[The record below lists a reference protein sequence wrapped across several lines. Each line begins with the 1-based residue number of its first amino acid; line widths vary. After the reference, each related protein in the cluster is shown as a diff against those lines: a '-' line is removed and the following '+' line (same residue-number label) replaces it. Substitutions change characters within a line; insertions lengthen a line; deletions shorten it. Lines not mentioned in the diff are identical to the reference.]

1 MANQVAARLAG
12 DDYQHLLA
20 WHEMLALR
28 KPRAKVR
35 AVVVEDPDG
44 AHVDDVTTLYESG
57 ANRPDVFEQV
67 KYHTDQRDQ
76 YSTDF
81 LLEKATP
88 ASRSLLEKF
97 FITWKKLTANAHGGV
112 VLRLT
117 SNWSWDGTDDVRECI
132 QGKDTALS
140 PEFFTASARSKLGKV
155 RERWRKHLGAE
166 PDEFDSFAR
175 TLRFR
180 VGFDCFD
187 EVAERIAE
195 RMENLGLRHDERALV
210 VAVGIVRE
218 LIKSGKSRVDAAV
231 LQTLLERYNLFQA
244 EEDQPS
250 TVIYLTSVKAQEFEV
265 PPDVHLD
272 WRRYFVGDAL
282 KKGHAVI
289 DPRAWNEGMLPEIQR
304 LEAELNAHNGPRLIR
319 ARGLARLSP
328 WFALGHTFSEVA
340 RYTIEV
346 DQQGNRWR
354 TDATPTGVEALE
366 SGREQIADGDTSSV
380 AVGISVTG
388 ALDDDMRAYLEKTR
402 AASATLFLRPNRG
415 LGRDAF
421 TSAGNVVGFAKTAKE
436 RMRAFVKE
444 HGATRLLLFYF
455 GPLSGAC
462 FIGHQL
468 NAVAREIQIMEDQQ
482 PGYAPSFLLT

>member
-20 WHEMLALR
+20 WNEMLSLL
-28 KPRAKVR
+28 KPRARVR
-35 AVVVEDPDG
+35 EVIVEDPDG
-44 AHVDDVTTLYESG
+44 GHVDDVTTLYEPD
-57 ANRPDVFEQV
+57 AARPDVFEQV
-67 KYHTDQRDQ
+67 KYHIDHRGQ

-97 FITWKKLTANAHGGV
+97 FITWRKLNPNASNGL

-117 SNWSWDGTDDVRECI
+117 SNWSWDGTDHVRSCI
-132 QGKDTALS
+132 QGKDTSLA
-140 PEFFTASARSKLGKV
+140 PEFFTATPNQKIGKV
-155 RERWRKHLGAE
+155 RERWRTHVGAE
-166 PDEFDSFAR
+166 PAEFEAFAR

-187 EVAERIAE
+187 EVAERVAE
-195 RMENLGLRHDERALV
+195 RMENLGLRYDDAALV

-218 LIKSGKSRVDAAV
+218 LIKSGDSSVDAQK
-231 LQTLLERYNLFQA
+231 LQQILERYDLVRPK
-244 EEDQPS
+244 EDEPS
-250 TVIYLTSVKAQEFEV
+250 TVIYLTSVKTQEFEV

-272 WRRYFVGDAL
+272 WRHYFAGDPL

-289 DPRAWNEGMLPEIQR
+289 DPRVWNEEMLPELQR
-304 LEAELNAHNGPRLIR
+304 LEAELNAQSGSRLIR

-328 WFALGHTFSEVA
+328 WFAFGHTFSEVA

-346 DQQGNRWR
+346 DQQGNLWR
-354 TDATPTGVEALE
+354 TDVAPSDVEAVE
-366 SGREQIADGDTSSV
+366 GKREEVDGGEASTV
-380 AVGISVTG
+380 AIGISITG
-388 ALDDDMRAYLEKTR
+388 SLDADVRSYIIDHR
-402 AASATLFLRPNRG
+402 AAANILFLRPNRE
-415 LGRDAF
+415 LGRAVF
-421 TSAGNVVGFAKTAKE
+421 TSAADVSGFARTAKE

-444 HGATRLLLFYF
+444 HQATRLMLFYF

-462 FIGHQL
+462 FLGHQL

>member
-20 WHEMLALR
+20 WHEMLSLR
-28 KPRAKVR
+28 MPRHRVR
-35 AVVVEDPDG
+35 EVVVEDPDG
-44 AHVDDVTTLYESG
+44 AHVDDVTTLYDPAAG
-57 ANRPDVFEQV
+57 RPDVFEQV
-67 KYHTDQRDQ
+67 KYHIDQRGQ

-81 LLEKATP
+81 LLERATP

-97 FITWKKLTANAHGGV
+97 FVTWRKLSADAASGI

-117 SNWSWDGTDDVRECI
+117 SNWSWDGTDHVRSCI

-140 PEFFTASARSKLGKV
+140 PEFFTAGPKQKIGKV
-155 RERWRKHLGAE
+155 RERWRTHLGAT
-166 PDEFDSFAR
+166 PDEFDAFAR

-187 EVAERIAE
+187 QVVERVAE
-195 RMENLGLRHDERALV
+195 RMEHLDLKYDEAALV

-218 LIKSGKSRVDAAV
+218 LIKSGDSRVDAPK
-231 LQTLLERYNLFQA
+231 LQNLLERYDLFRPK
-244 EEDQPS
+244 EDAPS
-250 TVIYLTSVKAQEFEV
+250 TVIYLTSVKTQEFEV
-265 PPDVHLD
+265 PPDFHLD

-282 KKGHAVI
+282 KKGHAII
-289 DPRAWNEGMLPEIQR
+289 DPRAWNEEMLPELQR
-304 LEAELNAHNGPRLIR
+304 LEADLNAQNGPRLIR

-328 WFALGHTFSEVA
+328 WFAFGFTFSEVA

-346 DQQGNRWR
+346 DQRGSLWR
-354 TDATPTGVEALE
+354 TDVAPSDLHAVET
-366 SGREQIADGDTSSV
+366 GREHVEGGDAATV
-380 AVGISVTG
+380 AVGISITG
-388 ALDDDMRAYLEKTR
+388 SLEADVQSYTIDHR
-402 AASATLFLRPNRG
+402 AAANILYLRPNRE
-415 LGRDAF
+415 LGRAVF
-421 TSAGNVVGFAKTAKE
+421 MSAADVSGFARTAKE

-444 HGATRLLLFYF
+444 HQATRLMLFYF

-462 FIGHQL
+462 FLGHQL

-482 PGYAPSFLLT
+482 PSYAPSFLLT